1 VLDRKTLRTET
12 ERVRTGIARKGIDA
26 PLDEWIALDEEWRL
40 LTTSLQEKE
49 AASNRGSQEIGA
61 LFAQGKKDEALAA
74 REKAA
79 ALKAEIAEL
88 SDKDRDLRD
97 RLDSLELQIPN
108 LPHPS
113 VIDGKS
119 SDDNVEISAWG
130 ERPAAEHTRPH
141 WDIAEELDLL
151 DFARGAKI
159 AGSGFIVFKGM
170 GARLQ
175 RALIS
180 YMLDKHINDHG
191 YTEIYPPYLANRESL
206 IGTGQLPK
214 FEFDQYHIER
224 DDLFLIATAEIP
236 VTNLHR
242 DEILEYF
249 DVPKNYVAF
258 SGCFRREAGAAGKDT
273 RGLLRVHQ
281 FDKVEMVKLV
291 APEDSYDE
299 LETLRENGEAVLQEL
314 GLHYRVVDICAGD
327 MSFSNAKQY
336 DLEVWSPGVEKY
348 LEVSSVS
355 NFEDFQARRAN
366 IRYRPETGAK
376 PQFVHTLNAS
386 GVACPRLM
394 AAVLETNRREDGT
407 VAVPEVLQ
415 PYMGTDLIIPPR

>member
-1 VLDRKTLRTET
+1 MLDRKTLRTET
-12 ERVRTGIARKGIDA
+12 ERVRAGMARKGIDA
-26 PLDEWIALDEEWRL
+26 PLDEWLSLDEEWRL

-49 AASNRGSQEIGA
+49 AASNRMSQEIGA
-61 LFAQGKKDEALAA
+61 LFAQGKKDDAYAA
-74 REKAA
+74 REQAG
-79 ALKAEIAEL
+79 LIKAEIAEL
-88 SDKDRDLRD
+88 TDKDRELRE
-97 RLDSLELQIPN
+97 RLDELELQIPN

-119 SDDNVEISAWG
+119 SDDNVEIRAWG
-130 ERPAAEHTRPH
+130 EKPAAENTKPH
-141 WDIAEELDLL
+141 WDIAEELSLL
-151 DFARGAKI
+151 DFTRGAKI

-180 YMLDKHINDHG
+180 YMLDKHIKDHG
-191 YTEIYPPYLANRESL
+191 YTEIYPPYLVNRESL

-214 FEFDQYHIER
+214 FELDQYHMER

-242 DEILEYF
+242 DEILDYF
-249 DVPKNYVAF
+249 EVPKNYVAF

-281 FDKVEMVKLV
+281 FDKVEMVKFV
-291 APEDSYDE
+291 APENSYAE
-299 LETLRENGEAVLQEL
+299 LETLRENAEAVLQEL

-336 DLEVWSPGVEKY
+336 DLEAWAPGVGQY
-348 LEVSSVS
+348 LEISSVS

-366 IRYRPETGAK
+366 IRYRPEAGAK

-394 AAVLETNRREDGT
+394 AALLETYRQEDGT
-407 VAVPEVLQ
+407 VAVPQVLQ
-415 PYMGTDLIIPPR
+415 SYMGTDLIIPPQ

>member
-12 ERVRTGIARKGIDA
+12 ERVRIGMARKGIDA
-26 PLDEWIALDEEWRL
+26 PLDEWLSLDEEWRL

-49 AASNRGSQEIGA
+49 AASNRMSQEIGA
-61 LFAQGKKDEALAA
+61 LIAQGKKDEAAA
-74 REKAA
+74 TREQAGS
-79 ALKAEIAEL
+79 LKAEIAEL
-88 SDKDRDLRD
+88 TDRDRELRE
-97 RLDSLELQIPN
+97 RLDALELQIPN
-108 LPHPS
+108 LPHDS

-119 SDDNVEISAWG
+119 SDDNAEIRTWG
-130 ERPAAEHTRPH
+130 EKPAAENTKPH
-141 WDIAEELDLL
+141 WDIAEELSLL

-175 RALIS
+175 RALIT
-180 YMLDKHINDHG
+180 YMLEKHISDHG
-191 YTEIYPPYLANRESL
+191 YTEVYPPYLVNRESL

-214 FEFDQYHIER
+214 FELDQYHMER

-242 DEILEYF
+242 DEILDYF
-249 DVPKNYVAF
+249 EVPKNYVAF

-281 FDKVEMVKLV
+281 FDKVEMVKFV
-291 APEDSYDE
+291 APENSYAE
-299 LETLRENGEAVLQEL
+299 LESLRENAEAVLQEL

-336 DLEVWSPGVEKY
+336 DLEVWAPGIEQY
-348 LEVSSVS
+348 LEISSVS

-366 IRYRPETGAK
+366 IRYRPEAGAK

-394 AAVLETNRREDGT
+394 AALLETYRQDDGT
-407 VAVPEVLQ
+407 VAVPDVLQ
-415 PYMGTDLIIPPR
+415 PYMGTDLIIPPQ

>member
-1 VLDRKTLRTET
+1 MIDRKTLRTET
-12 ERVRTGIARKGIDA
+12 ERVRAGMVRKGIDA
-26 PLDEWIALDEEWRL
+26 PLDEWLSLDEEWRL

-49 AASNRGSQEIGA
+49 AASNRMSQEIGA
-61 LFAQGKKDEALAA
+61 LFAQGKKDEAAAA
-74 REKAA
+74 REQAGS
-79 ALKAEIAEL
+79 LKAEIAEL
-88 SDKDRDLRD
+88 TDKDRELRE
-97 RLDSLELQIPN
+97 RLDELELQIPN
-108 LPHPS
+108 LPHSS
-113 VIDGKS
+113 VIDGTS
-119 SDDNVEISAWG
+119 SDDNVEIRAWG
-130 ERPAAEHTRPH
+130 EKPAAENTKPH
-141 WDIAEELDLL
+141 WDIAEELSIL

-180 YMLDKHINDHG
+180 YMLDKHIKDHG
-191 YTEIYPPYLANRESL
+191 YTEIYPPYLVNRESL

-214 FEFDQYHIER
+214 FELDQYHMER

-242 DEILEYF
+242 DEILDYF
-249 DVPKNYVAF
+249 EVPKNYVAF

-281 FDKVEMVKLV
+281 FDKVEMVKFV
-291 APEDSYDE
+291 APENSYAE
-299 LETLRENGEAVLQEL
+299 LETLRENAEAVLQEL

-336 DLEVWSPGVEKY
+336 DLEVWAPGVGQY
-348 LEVSSVS
+348 LEISSVS

-366 IRYRPETGAK
+366 IRYRPEASAK

-394 AAVLETNRREDGT
+394 AALLETYRQEDGT

-415 PYMGTDLIIPPR
+415 SYMGTDLIIPPQ

>member
-1 VLDRKTLRTET
+1 MLDRKALRSET
-12 ERVRTGIARKGIDA
+12 DRVRAGIARKGIDA
-26 PLDEWIALDEEWRL
+26 PLDEWLALDEEWRL

-49 AASNRGSQEIGA
+49 AVSNRLSQEIGS
-61 LFAQGKKDEALAA
+61 LFAQGKKDEAAAA
-74 REKAA
+74 REQAS
-79 ALKAEIAEL
+79 ALKAEIANI
-88 SDKDRDLRD
+88 SDKDREMRD
-97 RLDSLELQIPN
+97 RLDALELQIPN
-108 LPHPS
+108 LPHES
-113 VIDGKS
+113 VINGKT
-119 SDDNVEISAWG
+119 SDDNVEVSSWG
-130 ERPAAEHTRPH
+130 QKPSPDYTKPH

-159 AGSGFIVFKGM
+159 AGSGFIVFKGL

-180 YMLDKHINDHG
+180 YMLDKHIKDHG
-191 YTEIYPPYLANRESL
+191 YTEIYPPYLVNRESL

-214 FEFDQYHIER
+214 FELDQYHMER

-242 DEILEYF
+242 DEILEYC

-281 FDKVEMVKLV
+281 FDKVEMVKIV
-291 APEDSYDE
+291 APENSYDE
-299 LETLRENGEAVLQEL
+299 LEALRENGEAVLQEL
-314 GLHYRVVDICAGD
+314 GLHYRVVEICAGD
-327 MSFSNAKQY
+327 LSFSNAKQY
-336 DLEVWSPGVEKY
+336 DLEVWAPGTEQY

-366 IRYRPETGAK
+366 MRYRPEAGAK

-394 AAVLETNRREDGT
+394 AALLETYRQEDGT
-407 VAVPEVLQ
+407 VTVPEVLQ
-415 PYMGTDLIIPPR
+415 PYMGTDLIIPPQ